1 MTTQD
6 WAFLLFGVGT
16 VFAAIVAMYFIAKE
30 ERKDTK

>member
-16 VFAAIVAMYFIAKE
+16 VFLAIVAMHYITKE
-30 ERKDTK
+30 EREGNE